1 MNIGEWVSEGLH
13 SFKPSQEFS
22 FQALR
27 HLTKKKKENLFAQ
40 SNWVKRIAIGEWYEA
55 IIYEKLLQLSRTD
68 NDYSVVGKGGD
79 VPWRNRVKPRL
90 GQNGLFYDM
99 TGSIVARGNGQDLSE
114 FDLLLTKLH
123 NEYAFLEIKNSSHFL
138 KDFNLNLKY
147 KKRLLSYL
155 LSKPVQCGIVVSS
168 TKIGNKSVIK
178 RITATTDSF
187 LIITDEMDELA
198 SSVNPEDLHG
208 RHNRRNVGFRP
219 MRLSKIA
226 ITGYNYRRLHN
237 AYRKK
242 FIKAVKS
249 EKKPKLE
256 GNFWM
261 LKNVIVGNLE
271 ESAIIHLLNEKDIIF
286 QGEKLTPE
294 NFSQKFSKVIL
305 SMSMPELR
313 PVLYLRVQSKRLY
326 LKMGPST
333 TKTFEFER
341 RVYAKY
347 TVFFDWLDSAESKIG
362 PDLTKRILCICLNE
376 SVAGKRKKLGE
387 RENFS

>member
-1 MNIGEWVSEGLH
+1 
-13 SFKPSQEFS
+13 
-22 FQALR
+22 
-27 HLTKKKKENLFAQ
+27 
-40 SNWVKRIAIGEWYEA
+40 
-55 IIYEKLLQLSRTD
+55 
-68 NDYSVVGKGGD
+68 
-79 VPWRNRVKPRL
+79 
-90 GQNGLFYDM
+90 
-99 TGSIVARGNGQDLSE
+99 
-114 FDLLLTKLH
+114 
-123 NEYAFLEIKNSSHFL
+123 
-138 KDFNLNLKY
+138 
-147 KKRLLSYL
+147 
-155 LSKPVQCGIVVSS
+155 
-168 TKIGNKSVIK
+168 
-178 RITATTDSF
+178 
-187 LIITDEMDELA
+187 MDELA

-208 RHNRRNVGFRP
+208 RPNRRNVGFRP

-261 LKNVIVGNLE
+261 LKNVIIGNLE

-294 NFSQKFSKVIL
+294 NLSQKFSKVIL
-305 SMSMPELR
+305 SMSMPKLR
-313 PVLYLRVQSKRLY
+313 PVLYLRMQSKRLY